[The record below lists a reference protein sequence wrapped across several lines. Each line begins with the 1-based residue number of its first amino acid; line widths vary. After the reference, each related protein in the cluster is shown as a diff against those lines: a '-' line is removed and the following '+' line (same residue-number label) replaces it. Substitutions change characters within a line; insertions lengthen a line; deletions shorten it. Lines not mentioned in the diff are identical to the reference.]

1 MSPKINAAVVETH
14 ASPDDC
20 WVVVNGRVYDLT
32 KFAPEHPGGADIIYT
47 WAGKDASGIYN
58 EFHTPQRIES
68 ELPASEKLGDLD
80 GSTVT
85 ETWRQRSSPQT
96 PSPGAVAP
104 SATTDAARASP
115 SDEERGPPPLSALI
129 NLRDFEEAF
138 EKHGSA
144 KSHAYIS
151 GASND
156 LLTLR
161 ANERD
166 WQRLW
171 FRPRILRNVGS
182 VKTETTMLGQPVS
195 MPVWIAPMGVAKTG
209 GPEAEA
215 ALGRGAA
222 AVGIIHCVSTVATLT
237 LEETLASVPDKQQPF
252 WFQLYVNRNRTK
264 SEEALRR
271 LELLP
276 QVKAV
281 LVTVDLPVVS
291 KREADERVRASDLGP
306 ILVGGQ
312 PVEGP
317 KGRGA
322 GLASSTGNFIDST
335 TTWEDLPWIRR
346 CTKLPIVLKG
356 IQSAAD
362 AKKALLAG
370 CAGIVVSNHGGRA
383 LDNAPSSVLV
393 LLELRRDCPEVFE
406 KMEVYVD
413 GGVRRGSDILKAF
426 CLGARGV
433 GIGRP
438 FQCAIAYGTEGVE
451 HCARILKDE
460 LETAMRL
467 CGVTDLAQVR
477 GDMSWLNT
485 SELDR
490 MLPPKEDIYPPLRPA
505 WGRLWSK
512 L

>member
-1 MSPKINAAVVETH
+1 MAPKIDAAVIARHTS
-14 ASPDDC
+14 ADDC
-20 WVVVNGRVYDLT
+20 WVVVNGKVYDLT
-32 KFAPEHPGGADIIYT
+32 NFAPEHPGGADIIYT
-47 WAGKDASGIYN
+47 WAGKDASEIYN

-68 ELPASEKLGDLD
+68 ELPAAEKLGDLD
-80 GSTVT
+80 ESTVT
-85 ETWRQRSSPQT
+85 ETWRQRSSSPQA
-96 PSPGAVAP
+96 PPSGPAAPASPGEKK
-104 SATTDAARASP
+104 R
-115 SDEERGPPPLSALI
+115 PPPLSALI

-138 EKHGSA
+138 KKHGSA
-144 KSHAYIS
+144 KSNAYIA

-156 LLTLR
+156 LLSLR
-161 ANERD
+161 ANARD

-171 FRPRILRNVGS
+171 FRPRILRNVGR
-182 VKTETTMLGQPVS
+182 VKTETTMLGQPVA
-195 MPVWIAPMGVAKTG
+195 MPTG
-209 GPEAEA
+209 GPEGEA
-215 ALGRGAA
+215 ALGGGAA
-222 AVGIIHCVSTVATLT
+222 VAGIIHCVSTVGSLT
-237 LEETLASVPDKQQPF
+237 VEETLASVPDNRHHPF
-252 WFQLYVNRNRTK
+252 WFQLYVNRNRPKT
-264 SEEALRR
+264 EAALRR
-271 LELLP
+271 LDRLP

-291 KREADERVRASDLGP
+291 KREADERVRAADLGP
-306 ILVGGQ
+306 MLVDGE

-322 GLASSTGNFIDST
+322 GLAASTGAFIDST
-335 TTWEDLPWIRR
+335 MTWEDLRWIRR

-362 AKKALLAG
+362 ARKALQMG

-438 FQCAIAYGTEGVE
+438 FQCAIAYGKDGVA
-451 HCARILKDE
+451 HCASILKDE

-477 GDMSWLNT
+477 GDLSWLNT
-485 SELDR
+485 SELDGL
-490 MLPPKEDIYPPLRPA
+490 LPPTEERYPPLRSA

>member
-1 MSPKINAAVVETH
+1 MAPKVDAALVTRH

-20 WVVVNGRVYDLT
+20 WMVVNGKVYDLT
-32 KFAPEHPGGADIIYT
+32 KFAPEHPGGADIIYA
-47 WAGKDASGIYN
+47 WAGKDASAIYN

-68 ELPASEKLGDLD
+68 ELPASDKLGDLD
-80 GSTVT
+80 ESTVP
-85 ETWRQRSSPQT
+85 ETWRQPSSSPQS
-96 PSPGAVAP
+96 PPRPGAAP
-104 SATTDAARASP
+104 AAAAKEE
-115 SDEERGPPPLSALI
+115 EERRPPPLSALI
-129 NLRDFEEAF
+129 NLRDFEDAF
-138 EKHGSA
+138 AQHGPA
-144 KSHAYIS
+144 KSHAYIA

-161 ANERD
+161 ANARD

-171 FRPRILRNVGS
+171 FRPRILRDAGRART
-182 VKTETTMLGQPVS
+182 KATMLGQPVA
-195 MPVWIAPMGVAKTG
+195 MPVWIAPMGVGKTG
-209 GPEAEA
+209 GPEGEA
-215 ALGRGAA
+215 ALGSGAA
-222 AVGIIHCVSTVATLT
+222 AAGIIHCVSTVGSLT
-237 LEETLASVPDKQQPF
+237 VEETIAAVPDKQQPF
-252 WFQLYVNRNRTK
+252 WFQLYVNHNRLKT
-264 SEEALRR
+264 EEALQR
-271 LELLP
+271 LEQLP

-291 KREADERVRASDLGP
+291 KREADERIRAADLGP
-306 ILVGGQ
+306 VLVDGKPAGGS
-312 PVEGP
+312 

-322 GLASSTGNFIDST
+322 GLAASTGNFIDST
-335 TTWEDLPWIRR
+335 MTWEDLLWIQC
-346 CTKLPIVLKG
+346 CTKLPIVVKG
-356 IQSAAD
+356 IQSADD
-362 AKKALLAG
+362 AKKALQVG

-406 KMEVYVD
+406 EMEVYVD

-438 FQCAIAYGTEGVE
+438 FQCAIAYGKDGVE
-451 HCARILKDE
+451 HCAGILKDE

-467 CGVTDLAQVR
+467 CGVTDLVQVR

-485 SELDR
+485 SELDAL
-490 MLPPKEDIYPPLRPA
+490 LPPAKERYRPLRSA
-505 WGRLWSK
+505 WGRLWSM

>member
-1 MSPKINAAVVETH
+1 MAPGIDAAVVARH

-20 WVVVNGRVYDLT
+20 WMVVNGRVYDLT

-47 WAGKDASGIYN
+47 WAGKDASAIYN

-68 ELPASEKLGDLD
+68 ELPAAEKLGELD
-80 GSTVT
+80 ESTVT
-85 ETWRQRSSPQT
+85 ETWRQQSSSTPTPPPPPPQ
-96 PSPGAVAP
+96 GA
-104 SATTDAARASP
+104 AAAV
-115 SDEERGPPPLSALI
+115 EEERRGPPPLSALI

-144 KSHAYIS
+144 KSHAYIA

-161 ANERD
+161 ANARN

-171 FRPRILRNVGS
+171 FRPRILRNVGRAS
-182 VKTETTMLGQPVS
+182 TATTMLGQPVA
-195 MPVWIAPMGVAKTG
+195 MPSARRA
-209 GPEAEA
+209 GPRARPRW
-215 ALGRGAA
+215 GTGAA
-222 AVGIIHCVSTVATLT
+222 AAGIIHCVSTVGSLT
-237 LEETLASVPDKQQPF
+237 VEETLAAVPEKQQPF
-252 WFQLYVNRNRTK
+252 WFQLYVNRNRPKT
-264 SEEALRR
+264 EEALRR
-271 LELLP
+271 LDLLP

-291 KREADERVRASDLGP
+291 KREADERMRAADLGP
-306 ILVGGQ
+306 ILVDGKPAG
-312 PVEGP
+312 GP
-317 KGRGA
+317 KAPRR
-322 GLASSTGNFIDST
+322 GLAASTGSFIDST
-335 TTWEDLPWIRR
+335 MTWEDLPWIRR

-362 AKKALLAG
+362 AKKAMQAG
-370 CAGIVVSNHGGRA
+370 CSGIVVSNHGGRA

-426 CLGARGV
+426 CLGAKGV

-438 FQCAIAYGTEGVE
+438 FQCAIAYGSDGVE
-451 HCARILKDE
+451 HCVSILKDE

-467 CGVTDLAQVR
+467 CGITDLAQVR

-485 SELDR
+485 SELDAL
-490 MLPPKEDIYPPLRPA
+490 LPPAEERYPPLKSV